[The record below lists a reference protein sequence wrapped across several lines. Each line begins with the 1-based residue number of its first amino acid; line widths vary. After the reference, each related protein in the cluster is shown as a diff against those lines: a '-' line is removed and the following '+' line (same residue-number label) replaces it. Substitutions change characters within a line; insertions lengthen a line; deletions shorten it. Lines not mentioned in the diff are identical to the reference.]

1 MATPLIN
8 LSDDSIFGNSQGDS
22 APRRG
27 LSTSSQRVNL
37 NDDAMFKT
45 AEEARSTDVQS
56 GKYVSIFDQE
66 AKIEPPKRGIG
77 RMIDD
82 TITSVVGTN
91 KANPEDIRPDGLAR
105 VRQEAA
111 QTEQQV
117 GQRRV
122 ELGTDDPDRGYAM
135 QTFDSA
141 AAGMANMVGV
151 TMEYAGRQFGIKKM
165 EELGQKAQ
173 VDGAALTP
181 KEQDTIQKVF
191 GGVGSALP
199 IVAGGM
205 LAGGGL
211 LAAGA
216 GTGVALAGAS
226 AVGAALEAPS
236 IAQEAYE
243 GALKE
248 TGNDARAETQ
258 GYKAAAL
265 NLPISFIMN
274 RIGIFGGGGGRAKQ
288 TGKAILAEGT
298 EEGTQKALT
307 NYLGYQPTGEGVSED
322 AVIGGL
328 TGGVLKQITFRP
340 DAPES
345 KPSQKPAGEE
355 TGNLTSEDTSGSP
368 SEPVGDLPEGVQ
380 TLGFKEVYQT
390 LKTKPA
396 VAAVLYQEATT
407 PEQKELVK
415 RAVDRAEIQ
424 NEFQEALGDANLL
437 NDTRQEMQA
446 FPEFTDSLAFSLTSF
461 VNDMPPAN
469 IFKAERRRA
478 PSEQEVNSA
487 FDAAWEDSNYVA
499 SLEAEAETIAAERE
513 ERQGRRPGFQANT
526 QPNNEM
532 EALVSNAES
541 GFTRPNT
548 TEGMT
553 QTEATEAS
561 LPESLRGARV
571 NDGNRVLLEAYFE
584 ESLGTI
590 LPRNPSKTRTRALAK
605 LQKQMEMVGFPP
617 EQIQVA
623 INTGSFDNAS
633 ALADVLSPPT
643 QAVSAPVEA
652 PAERV
657 VAPSTPAPA
666 TAPSSPA
673 PAAVESFAPNAGTA
687 GSSVQFS
694 EGDGANLFTPEAVM
708 TSGDMTV
715 SRTGASTSVTFANP
729 IKTGDISISGVSV
742 NQERTR
748 FNATSPRSG
757 SVVVLVDDNFL
768 EVDAVEAG
776 KFARISKADG
786 PKPNSAEERAIRRA
800 IGDAAV
806 DAFFSTPKA
815 NVQAAVS
822 DVMLGRDISPEVE
835 RISQAFGDRFMASP
849 DAGTPDQVAAQT
861 QEQAPEAA
869 EPRVNPEIQR
879 AKDDVFD
886 AAAELADVF
895 ADVISVRKNITGQQY
910 TAKDL
915 PPAIAKVM
923 TRLADLGYVK
933 FKDMV
938 RELMKRMRASKD
950 WAPLADQV
958 TPFMLRQA
966 YKKLPK
972 FEGKEVDRDVDSVK
986 GGEVAILISEGREK
1000 TEAEET
1006 KEAEDEVTTAGM
1018 SFTKAEPKKP
1028 VKKQAKAERKSDEV
1042 DTPAEYGLKERY
1054 QLPKGKQASL
1064 GLERFQRDD
1073 ETPQMKTLRGRLE
1086 GIVRSA
1092 TQIKFFEDTILM
1104 LQKQITD
1111 VESKMRALD
1120 TLTVTEGGKTTTFR
1134 ARNEE
1139 DENPGLWAT
1148 NDMNAYDRFIDG
1160 QLPDKPTTKMAL
1172 MDQRRMLVEELG
1184 RVRDKS
1190 TASRARLY
1198 MRSMSRMMDQM
1209 MTVTQNAMSAGMPAE
1224 QARAVFGKFY
1234 QAISFRDTKPAPEAD
1249 TVEADQDQDA
1259 QVDAFEGA
1267 KAAMG
1272 IVSDFRN
1279 KQITQ
1284 RQLDDLIDRGVRD
1297 GDFTYMDVGDA
1308 FRAFNMSV
1316 PRGVMDTSSQLSVR
1330 KRLKDFMAENGNTTA
1345 SRMEWMV
1352 NMEKVVKS
1360 NPGSLGTKFTAEEV
1374 AYYNMWKQDREAL
1387 RSRRKVTDDM
1397 REGRTADEAF
1407 PNLLFNRF
1415 RLSQVRNPDSINEA
1429 ESTRTAVRAIAGGD
1443 PDTVYFEDIAYALRR
1458 RPDLEADIFESM
1470 TADEGR
1476 QFKEWVA
1483 RKKAAIEQESMM
1495 LAKVEAFTTLRNL
1508 GHADAI
1514 LLDSK
1519 PVRDEVVQE
1528 TTAAEVVSPQTLMD
1542 EAVIAI
1548 ESFAAANGI
1557 RVFDIKSVE
1566 GRSRSGDRGF
1576 SNYTFTLK
1584 DGRKLQGEN
1593 LDLFPGISEV
1603 SKASDYGIAIPEV
1616 MNAAL
1621 KNDVAKVFDLVARGD
1636 KRAKPRTTT
1645 RDVPAAPAGG
1655 RPNTTP
1661 SERERIYTSLVNA
1674 ELSELP
1680 AVMDAIARLNS
1691 VLVGR
1696 VDPETGEILTD
1707 EQAEQYAA
1715 DFVDSLA
1722 QRAMMGSVVSATGAE
1737 MSQFGASTG
1746 FGADAPAGLKRGEF
1760 GFGETVED
1768 AGDAMRASGPQSTTD
1783 LTAEEQLQDEMI
1795 SEADLMEAGREM
1807 SEAGTE
1813 EDAEG
1818 ESATAAEQ
1826 ETATEKEAGTRR
1838 AAVPGSLVAKQEYRF
1853 RRAPFSGELTN
1864 SIVAEHVLKIV
1875 SKWTG
1880 APRIN
1885 VVPNVQ
1891 MLPEGIR
1898 EQVMSKLSKDSGAA
1912 GLFVNGEVYI
1922 FSDHISSLSDAEFTL
1937 FHETYG
1943 HYGMRAFL
1951 GAKFDSFLELAYNT
1965 NTRIRAEA
1973 DALMASKPIGK
1984 LEAIDEVLS
1993 DMAGANEPMGLV
2005 KQWLGKVIAGL
2016 RQIGMNRVAGW
2027 MSAKTDAEIGY
2038 TLMMARKAV
2047 QEGAPTIFNGAPDEV
2062 RLAEARLPYEMF
2074 SSRDGNTTAYTRYNP
2089 ITQTYAV
2096 FTATGNDIRKG
2107 WNTTIVTEFEDAI
2120 ALMRK
2125 SGKVDR
2131 RLRSGLYIDNKI
2143 PSDLQ
2148 KIPEFR
2154 IATDDLSLTTAEGL
2168 KNYGRLIKRNAI
2180 IFFQNEYKAVHE
2192 VASYLRSKGRMSDA
2206 FDPTR
2211 DLEGLHERKTAVKL
2225 ENLNRRFVKPLL
2237 ELAGEAGK
2245 LGANSDTVNKY
2256 LVAKHAEERNNHIA
2270 KINKGMPDGG
2280 SGMRTKEAKDF
2291 LKSIQNEKFM
2301 PKLEEIS
2308 ALLKQL
2314 SDQKLAM
2321 MKEAGLISH
2330 DEYMAR
2336 AQYKNYVNLSGVKEG
2351 LDAFDDLAVLAGSSK
2366 FSTRKDKRALGRGD
2380 MATDVL
2386 ARTIQSAEA
2395 AVLNSSKNRVKQ
2407 KILAM
2412 FEVNYDPDFVS
2423 INKQAYKRV
2432 LDENGE
2438 VTEKMDETYIRNK
2451 NVMVVHVNGRPVTIE
2466 FKKTGKGTFA
2476 DAIHGAI
2483 YPSEADST
2491 VARALG
2497 RYNRIVGQMLTTWN
2511 PVWVLVNFVRDAQ
2524 TLYYN
2529 SVADKRVTKQ
2539 MAKEMVK
2546 TIPAA
2551 MKATF
2556 HYATDGR
2563 RGNSADPDMIR
2574 AFREMREAGG
2584 ATSFL
2589 NLQGLEKQVSAIE
2602 DMINPQKKSDIVKVG
2617 QFLAD
2622 KLEEFNIPIELA
2634 PRLAAYK
2641 VMRDNGYSRDE
2652 AAQYAGEITVNFNM
2666 RGSSKFMRNMYLFFN
2681 PAVQGSAKLVKLA
2694 SENPKTFSK
2703 IAMGMAAVGFISS
2716 VIGRAMGGED
2726 EDGIDK
2732 IDKVPV
2738 FKRATTLILSPDV
2751 PGAAIPV
2758 PYGWNAFFAA
2768 GVFMAD
2774 TLWAGAQPAA
2784 TSAKRIAQSAFEGFS
2799 PIGSAG
2805 LSSNS
2810 NLGTVFKGLSPTAA
2824 LPLLEIM
2831 LNENR
2836 FGAPIVKE
2844 AGLFGGGK
2852 RPNAEMAFDSASPIS
2867 AGIFKG
2873 LNRATGGDYVNP
2885 GAIDVNPGIVD
2896 HLISSYIPGLVS
2908 ESYKF
2913 ASWATKSALGYDTKS
2928 ASIPLVDR
2936 LTAKVPESYDF
2947 GMYRRAKE
2955 YVATKYDDF
2964 KLNPERRDK
2973 ILADFPG
2980 LGGAKGVLDTTDSRI
2995 QDLRE
3000 YRKNVERDESM
3011 SREDKVKMI
3020 NEARA
3025 REKEIVTRAVRTLL
3039 ENSPALKP
3047 VLIESE

>member
-91 KANPEDIRPDGLAR
+91 KANPEDIRPDGLAK

-117 GQRRV
+117 GQRRA

-165 EELGQKAQ
+165 EDLGKKAQ
-173 VDGAALTP
+173 VDAGALTP
-181 KEQDTIQKVF
+181 KEQDIIQKVA

-226 AVGAALEAPS
+226 AVGAGLEAPS
-236 IAQEAYE
+236 IAQEAFE

-248 TGNDARAETQ
+248 TGNEARAETQ

-274 RIGIFGGGGGRAKQ
+274 RIGIFGGGGNRAVQ
-288 TGKAILAEGT
+288 TGRAILAEGT

-322 AVIGGL
+322 ALVGGL
-328 TGGVLKQITFRP
+328 TGGVLKQITYRP

-355 TGNLTSEDTSGSP
+355 TGNLTSEDTTGSP

-437 NDTRQEMQA
+437 NDTRQEMQS

-526 QPNNEM
+526 QPNSEM
-532 EALVSNAES
+532 EALVSNAEA

-673 PAAVESFAPNAGTA
+673 PAAVESFAP
-687 GSSVQFS
+687 
-694 EGDGANLFTPEAVM
+694 
-708 TSGDMTV
+708 
-715 SRTGASTSVTFANP
+715 
-729 IKTGDISISGVSV
+729 
-742 NQERTR
+742 
-748 FNATSPRSG
+748 
-757 SVVVLVDDNFL
+757 
-768 EVDAVEAG
+768 
-776 KFARISKADG
+776 
-786 PKPNSAEERAIRRA
+786 
-800 IGDAAV
+800 
-806 DAFFSTPKA
+806 
-815 NVQAAVS
+815 
-822 DVMLGRDISPEVE
+822 
-835 RISQAFGDRFMASP
+835 
-849 DAGTPDQVAAQT
+849 DAGTLDQVATQTQPADQSVAQT
-861 QEQAPEAA
+861 QEQAPEAT

-938 RELMKRMRASKD
+938 RELMKRMRANKD

-986 GGEVAILISEGREK
+986 GGEVATLISEGREK
-1000 TEAEET
+1000 TAVEET

-1018 SFTKAEPKKP
+1018 SFTKVEPKKP
-1028 VKKQAKAERKSDEV
+1028 VKKQAKAEQESDEV
-1042 DTPAEYGLKERY
+1042 DTPAEYGLKEKY

-1064 GLERFQRDD
+1064 GLGRFQRDD
-1073 ETPQMKTLRGRLE
+1073 DTPQMKTLRGRLE

-1111 VESKMRALD
+1111 VESKMKALD

-1134 ARNEE
+1134 ARDEE

-1172 MDQRRMLVEELG
+1172 MDQRRMLVEELE

-1209 MTVTQNAMSAGMPAE
+1209 MTVTQNAISAGMPAD
-1224 QARAVFGKFY
+1224 QARAVFGEFY
-1234 QAISFRDTKPAPEAD
+1234 QAIAFRDTKPAPEAD

-1267 KAAMG
+1267 KVAMG

-1284 RQLDDLIDRGVRD
+1284 RQLDELIDRGVRD

-1387 RSRRKVTDDM
+1387 RSRRKVTADM
-1397 REGRTADEAF
+1397 RDGRTAEEAF

-1415 RLSQVRNPDSINEA
+1415 RLSQVRNPDSIQES
-1429 ESTRTAVRAIAGGD
+1429 ESTRTAVRAITGAD
-1443 PDTVYFEDIAYALRR
+1443 PEATWFEDVAYALRR
-1458 RPDLEADIFESM
+1458 RPDLKDDIFESM
-1470 TADEGR
+1470 TAEEGR
-1476 QFKEWVA
+1476 LFNSWVDA
-1483 RKKAAIEQESMM
+1483 KKRAIAQESRV
-1495 LAKVEAFTTLRNL
+1495 LAKAPAFATLRNMDSI
-1508 GHADAI
+1508 DAS
-1514 LLDSK
+1514 LDSQ
-1519 PVRDEVVQE
+1519 PGQ
-1528 TTAAEVVSPQTLMD
+1528 P
-1542 EAVIAI
+1542 
-1548 ESFAAANGI
+1548 
-1557 RVFDIKSVE
+1557 KSAYE
-1566 GRSRSGDRGF
+1566 DA
-1576 SNYTFTLK
+1576 YT
-1584 DGRKLQGEN
+1584 Q
-1593 LDLFPGISEV
+1593 V
-1603 SKASDYGIAIPEV
+1603 
-1616 MNAAL
+1616 
-1621 KNDVAKVFDLVARGD
+1621 
-1636 KRAKPRTTT
+1636 
-1645 RDVPAAPAGG
+1645 
-1655 RPNTTP
+1655 
-1661 SERERIYTSLVNA
+1661 VNA

-1813 EDAEG
+1813 EDTEG
-1818 ESATAAEQ
+1818 ESDTAAEQ
-1826 ETATEKEAGTRR
+1826 ETATEKEAGTRK
-1838 AAVPGSLVAKQEYRF
+1838 AAVPSSLVAEQEYRF

-1993 DMAGANEPMGLV
+1993 DMAGANEPLGLV
-2005 KQWLGKVIAGL
+2005 KQWLGKVITGL

-2107 WNTTIVTEFEDAI
+2107 WNTTIVNEFEDAI

-2125 SGKVDR
+2125 NGKVDR

-2154 IATDDLSLTTAEGL
+2154 IATDDLSLTTSEGL

-2206 FDPTR
+2206 FDPSR
-2211 DLEGLHERKTAVKL
+2211 DLEGLHERRTAVKL

-2245 LGANSDTVNKY
+2245 LGANADTVNKY
-2256 LVAKHAEERNNHIA
+2256 LVAKHAEERNKHIA

-2280 SGMRTKEAKDF
+2280 SGMKTKEAKDF

-2321 MKEAGLISH
+2321 MKESGLISH

-2395 AVLNSSKNRVKQ
+2395 AVLNASKNRVKQ

-2546 TIPAA
+2546 TIPSA

-2634 PRLAAYK
+2634 PRLSAYK
-2641 VMRDNGYSRDE
+2641 VMRDNGYSKDE

-2732 IDKVPV
+2732 LDKVPV

-2774 TLWAGAQPAA
+2774 TLWAGSQPAA
-2784 TSAKRIAQSAFEGFS
+2784 TSAKRIAQAAFEGFS

-2805 LSSNS
+2805 LSSDS

-2896 HLISSYIPGLVS
+2896 HLISSYIPGLVA

-2936 LTAKVPESYDF
+2936 LTAKVPESYDY

-2973 ILADFPG
+2973 ILAEFPG

-3020 NEARA
+3020 NETRA
-3025 REKEIVTRAVRTLL
+3025 REKEIVTRAVRVLL

-3047 VLIESE
+3047 VLIDSE

>member
-141 AAGMANMVGV
+141 AAGMANIVGV

-1397 REGRTADEAF
+1397 RGGRTADEAF

-1415 RLSQVRNPDSINEA
+1415 RLSQVRNPDSIQES
-1429 ESTRTAVRAIAGGD
+1429 ESTRTAVRAITGAD
-1443 PDTVYFEDIAYALRR
+1443 PEATWFEDVAYALRR
-1458 RPDLEADIFESM
+1458 RPDLKDDIFESM

-1476 QFKEWVA
+1476 QFNAWVDA
-1483 RKKAAIEQESMM
+1483 KKRAIAQESKV
-1495 LAKVEAFTTLRNL
+1495 LAKAPAFATLRNMDSI
-1508 GHADAI
+1508 DAN
-1514 LLDSK
+1514 LDSQ
-1519 PVRDEVVQE
+1519 PGQ
-1528 TTAAEVVSPQTLMD
+1528 P
-1542 EAVIAI
+1542 
-1548 ESFAAANGI
+1548 
-1557 RVFDIKSVE
+1557 KSAYE
-1566 GRSRSGDRGF
+1566 DA
-1576 SNYTFTLK
+1576 YT
-1584 DGRKLQGEN
+1584 Q
-1593 LDLFPGISEV
+1593 V
-1603 SKASDYGIAIPEV
+1603 
-1616 MNAAL
+1616 
-1621 KNDVAKVFDLVARGD
+1621 
-1636 KRAKPRTTT
+1636 
-1645 RDVPAAPAGG
+1645 
-1655 RPNTTP
+1655 
-1661 SERERIYTSLVNA
+1661 VNA

-1696 VDPETGEILTD
+1696 VDPETGEILSD

-1818 ESATAAEQ
+1818 ESDTAAEQ

-2005 KQWLGKVIAGL
+2005 KQWLGKVITGL

-2256 LVAKHAEERNNHIA
+2256 LVAKHAEERNDHIA

-2973 ILADFPG
+2973 ILAEFPG